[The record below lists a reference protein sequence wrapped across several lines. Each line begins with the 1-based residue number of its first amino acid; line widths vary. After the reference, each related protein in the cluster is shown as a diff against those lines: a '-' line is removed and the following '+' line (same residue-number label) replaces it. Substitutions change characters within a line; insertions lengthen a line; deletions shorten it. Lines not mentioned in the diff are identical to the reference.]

1 MENIFDQIDCI
12 ISKFKSHTSILKTKQ
27 NFHLTKKFSIKEVSV
42 DDFEDIAESIRT
54 YKTNDGDIP
63 LQDDLSN
70 VDFSFEELKNCVNLE
85 ICNGK
90 FLDTLKQAD
99 ISSFHQEEDLR
110 HESNFCPANILPFLS
125 KIIEKVI
132 DDHVKIS
139 FLSY

>member
-12 ISKFKSHTSILKTKQ
+12 ISKFKSHTTILKTKQ

-70 VDFSFEELKNCVNLE
+70 VDFS
-85 ICNGK
+85 
-90 FLDTLKQAD
+90 
-99 ISSFHQEEDLR
+99 
-110 HESNFCPANILPFLS
+110 
-125 KIIEKVI
+125 
-132 DDHVKIS
+132 
-139 FLSY
+139 